1 MNLKK
6 IFSLILLIIFIM
18 LFFCCAH
25 LSSTYRNT
33 LLPYG
38 VFLGILPQEKYLL
51 ENYQMVVIDGQYF
64 SKEDITELKAKG
76 KKIYSYLNVGSIEEF
91 RPYFKQ
97 WQNKILGNY
106 ENWSE
111 EHWIDVSDLSWQN
124 YLVEKLAKDLIDKN
138 IDGFFIDNCDVYYNY
153 PNEEIYH
160 GLEYILKRLKNYHKP
175 IIVNGGD
182 YFIQKYLKEHKKLF
196 FDGINQE
203 NVFTSID
210 FKYRQFY
217 EQDENATKYYL
228 KYLDICQRKGLKIFL
243 LEYGEDKEVL
253 NKIQQYCDERGFNFY
268 YSSSLELNK

>member
-1 MNLKK
+1 MKK
-6 IFSLILLIIFIM
+6 D
-18 LFFCCAH
+18 
-25 LSSTYRNT
+25 
-33 LLPYG
+33 YG
-38 VFLGILPQEKYLL
+38 VFIGADNIDKIKGYNVVVVEPASIDVSGVEFLHKANEKVYAYLDIGSL
-51 ENYQMVVIDGQYF
+51 ENY
-64 SKEDITELKAKG
+64 
-76 KKIYSYLNVGSIEEF
+76 
-91 RPYFKQ
+91 RPYFNEFKE
-97 WQNKILGNY
+97 KTLGLY
-106 ENWSE
+106 ENWE
-111 EHWIDVSDLSWQN
+111 DEYWMDVSDIAWQN
-124 YLVEKLAKDLIDKN
+124 LIVDKLGRDIVDKGF
-138 IDGFFIDNCDVYYNY
+138 DGFFIDNCDVYYNY

-228 KYLDICQRKGLKIFL
+228 EYLDICQRKGLKIFL